1 MEVLYAQLDLSGAEA
16 SIKDI
21 VWDPLPQPESFLTDF
36 AAFLCTTRQCAC
48 RYGPVGWPLSGV
60 GGWVWAKTPIHAVVL
75 ELSVLR
81 ECGLHEFGQLEK
93 VLEHRRF
100 RTWRPLC
107 VRLGPQSAMWVLF
120 GHLVLPASVDD
131 FGHFVVIPWMSSGL
145 AEGASEELWNF
156 VSGSILAFG
165 KKHEARA
172 PWKRL
177 VPAFRGFSQSLF
189 KVS

>member
-1 MEVLYAQLDLSGAEA
+1 MKGLYAQLDLSGAEA

-21 VWDPLPQPESFLTDF
+21 VWDPLPQPESLSTDF

-48 RYGPVGWPLSGV
+48 RYGPAGWPLSGV

-107 VRLGPQSAMWVLF
+107 VCAWVRRVPCGCRLGTWCSQPRSTT
-120 GHLVLPASVDD
+120 
-131 FGHFVVIPWMSSGL
+131 SGI
-145 AEGASEELWNF
+145 S
-156 VSGSILAFG
+156 
-165 KKHEARA
+165 
-172 PWKRL
+172 
-177 VPAFRGFSQSLF
+177 
-189 KVS
+189 